1 MKIKMKLELSTPD
14 LIIKIV
20 LMSILFGFIGLIL
33 AGGLIQIG
41 FDFLLDFYYLIAFL
55 IIFITTLKKIIN
67 AITLETND
75 SIKIID
81 NSKPVSIFQKEFE
94 KERQERQ

>member
-20 LMSILFGFIGLIL
+20 LMSILFGIIGLVL
-33 AGGLIQIG
+33 AGGLIQTG

-55 IIFITTLKKIIN
+55 IILITTLKKIIN
-67 AITLETND
+67 SIVLETND
-75 SIKIID
+75 SIKID
-81 NSKPVSIFQKEFE
+81 NSIAKSDIQKEFE

>member
-20 LMSILFGFIGLIL
+20 LMSILFGIIGLVL
-33 AGGLIQIG
+33 AGGLIQTG

-55 IIFITTLKKIIN
+55 II
-67 AITLETND
+67 
-75 SIKIID
+75 
-81 NSKPVSIFQKEFE
+81 
-94 KERQERQ
+94 